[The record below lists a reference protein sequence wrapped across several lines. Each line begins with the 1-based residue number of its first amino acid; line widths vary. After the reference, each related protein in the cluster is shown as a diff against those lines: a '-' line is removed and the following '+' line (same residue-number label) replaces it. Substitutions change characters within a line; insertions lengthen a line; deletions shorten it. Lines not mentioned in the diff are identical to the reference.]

1 MEFADILNR
10 DVLGEIFD
18 FVPPQIKR
26 KLNKTFHQKYP
37 ANILRMD
44 SFMRT
49 IIRKDYAFIFE
60 LHLKYNYK
68 RWRKLTRWI
77 HKNLKFHNYI
87 EYLRYLCHTY
97 KSNSCKNKLIA
108 FEKIKNPNKKKKYK
122 KMKIRNIRWSN

>member
-1 MEFADILNR
+1 
-10 DVLGEIFD
+10 
-18 FVPPQIKR
+18 
-26 KLNKTFHQKYP
+26 
-37 ANILRMD
+37 
-44 SFMRT
+44 MRT

-97 KSNSCKNKLIA
+97 GKVIPAKTN
-108 FEKIKNPNKKKKYK
+108 
-122 KMKIRNIRWSN
+122 